1 MNYKEYLKNKFDKAV
16 KKEEAGVA
24 GFFINKY
31 RFTYLIIIA
40 AIALGAFSLATLPR
54 EAEPEV
60 TIPYA
65 TVTTAFPGSS
75 PTDTEELVTNEIEG
89 EIENVDNV
97 KQYQSTSRE
106 GLSSI
111 FVEFEASADLDQS
124 MDDLRRAVDE
134 AESFLPA
141 DAETPRVTEISINEI
156 PILTYSLSGDYSDR
170 NLKKYA
176 DDLKDELDNIAGVSK
191 VEVVGGRDRE
201 FQVLIDPVKM
211 RHFNITLN
219 KAVNA
224 IQTSNVGLPV
234 GDMEMDG
241 FNYNIRVSGR
251 YEKAEQLSDIVVASY
266 KDSPVYLHEVAEI
279 KDVLKEKK
287 SESHVGYPGADP
299 QNAISLQVFKKTG
312 ANVVDITDEA
322 ASLVAKSKTD
332 QGTLPE
338 DLTIQK
344 TTDQSETVR
353 DSLSTLGKSGL
364 QTFALIAII
373 LLVILSFRGALITA
387 ASIPLAFLITFTVL
401 KSMDMTLNNMV
412 LYALVLGLGLMVDN
426 SIVIIEGINEYVS
439 RHKRGLY
446 EAALLSVWT
455 FKWPIIA
462 GTLTTVSAF
471 VPMLLVSGILG
482 EYLSIIPKTVSTA
495 LLASLFVSI
504 IVIPTLAHRF
514 IKIKQGKGGSQRNRR
529 RHVFVERQMNKLYAI
544 YRRHLNKILPFRK
557 RRTALIFFLWILFFG
572 AVAVP
577 MSGLMKTQLFP
588 EVDTGYFAVN
598 VELPPGTT
606 LDKTRQV
613 AEKIEQKAARI
624 PELDNYVTNLGQS
637 ISLGVGGG
645 GSAGEHL
652 AGIRVNL
659 VDEDNRERAS
669 YEVASDFREKV
680 KNTSGAEVTVEELS
694 AGPPTGAPIEV
705 RIFGDDIQ
713 ELTRVGELITDHFK
727 NKEEVIN
734 VDNSIQESTGEIV
747 FTVDKEKAGIYGLD
761 TRTVAR
767 TLRSAIYGTTAGD
780 VKVTGEEE
788 DVDITVKYRQG
799 EFSDINDLKEL
810 DITTSAGNVVN
821 ISQVASLDIRPSL
834 LSIAHRDGSRIVTVT
849 ADTVIG
855 ADLQKIV
862 QEFDQE
868 KEKIAKPD
876 DLSIEVGG
884 ETEDIT
890 SSFQELFY
898 SMIVAVILIAAI
910 LILQFNS
917 FRQPFI
923 ILFTLPLAIIGV
935 VFGLFIMNQPFSFP
949 VFIGLVALSGIV
961 VNDAIVLVDRINRNL
976 EDGLEFYEAIIDGGI
991 SRMQPIFLTSI
1002 TTMAGVFP
1010 LIFAHEMWVG
1020 MSLAIIFGLL
1030 FATLLNLIVLPA
1042 FYVVLCRKEKCPS
1055 VDRLD
1060 EKQ

>member
-1 MNYKEYLKNKFDKAV
+1 MNYKEFLKNKFDKAV
-16 KKEEAGVA
+16 KKEESGLA
-24 GFFINKY
+24 GFFIRKY

-40 AIALGAFSLATLPR
+40 VIVLGSFSLMTLPR

-65 TVTTAFPGSS
+65 VVTTAFPGSS
-75 PTDTEELVTNEIEG
+75 PSDTEELVTNEIES

-134 AESFLPA
+134 AESFLPE

-170 NLKKYA
+170 QLKKYA
-176 DDLKDELDNIAGVSK
+176 DDLKDELDNISGVSK
-191 VEVVGGRDRE
+191 VEVVGGRGRE
-201 FQVLIDPVKM
+201 FQVLADPVKM
-211 RHFNITLN
+211 EHFNITLN
-219 KAVNA
+219 EAVNA
-224 IQTSNVGLPV
+224 IQGSNIGLPV
-234 GDMEMDG
+234 GDIEMDG
-241 FNYNIRVSGR
+241 FNYNIRVAGR
-251 YEKAEQLSDIVVASY
+251 YEKAEQLGDVVVASY
-266 KDSPVYLHEVAEI
+266 KDSPVYLKEVAEI
-279 KDVLKEKK
+279 KDVLKEKQ
-287 SESHVGYPGADP
+287 SESHVGYPGTDP

-312 ANVVDITDEA
+312 ANIVDITDEA
-322 ASLVAKSKTD
+322 NSLVEKNESG
-332 QGTLPE
+332 QGELPL

-344 TTDQSETVR
+344 TTDESKTVR
-353 DSLSTLGKSGL
+353 DSLSTLGMSGL
-364 QTFALIAII
+364 QTFVLIAII

-387 ASIPLAFLITFTVL
+387 ISIPLAFLITFAVL
-401 KSMDMTLNNMV
+401 KSMGMTLNNMV

-426 SIVIIEGINEYVS
+426 SIIIIEGINEYVS
-439 RHKRGLY
+439 RHGRNLY

-495 LLASLFVSI
+495 LLSSLFVAI

-514 IKIKQGKGGSQRNRR
+514 IKTKQDNGKGQRNKR
-529 RHVFVERQMNKLYAI
+529 RHVFVGKQMNKLYVI
-544 YRRHLNKILPFRK
+544 YRKHLNKILPFRK
-557 RRTALIFFLWILFFG
+557 RRIVLISFLWILFFG

-577 MSGLMKTQLFP
+577 VSGLMKTQLFP
-588 EVDTGYFAVN
+588 AVDVGYFAVN
-598 VELPPGTT
+598 IELPPGTT

-613 AEKIEQKAARI
+613 TEKIEEKASRI
-624 PELDNYVTNLGQS
+624 SGLDNYVTNLGQS
-637 ISLGVGGG
+637 ISLRVGGG

-652 AGIRVNL
+652 AGIRINL
-659 VDEDNRERAS
+659 VDEDDRDRAS

-680 KNTSGAEVTVEELS
+680 KNISEAEVTVEELS
-694 AGPPTGAPIEV
+694 AGPPTGAPVEV
-705 RIFGDDIQ
+705 RVSGDDIQ
-713 ELTRVGELITDHFK
+713 ELTRIGDLITDYFK
-727 NKEEVIN
+727 NREDVVN
-734 VDNSIQESTGEIV
+734 VGNSIQEATGEIV

-761 TRTVAR
+761 TRTVAQ
-767 TLRSAIYGTTAGD
+767 TLRSAIYGIGAGD
-780 VKVTGEEE
+780 INITGEEE
-788 DVDITVKYRQG
+788 DVDITVKYQQG
-799 EFSDINDLKEL
+799 ELSDINDLKEL
-810 DITTSAGNVVN
+810 DIATPAGNTIDV
-821 ISQVASLDIRPSL
+821 SQVASLSIEPSL

-849 ADTVIG
+849 ADTVTG
-855 ADLQKIV
+855 ADLQNIV
-862 QEFDQE
+862 QEFNQE
-868 KEKIAKPD
+868 KESIAKPD
-876 DLSIEVGG
+876 NFSIEVGG

-890 SSFQELFY
+890 ASFQELFY

-961 VNDAIVLVDRINRNL
+961 VNDAIVLVDKINRNID
-976 EDGLEFYEAIIDGGI
+976 DGLEFYEAIVDGGI
-991 SRMQPIFLTSI
+991 SRMQPIFLTTL
-1002 TTMAGVFP
+1002 TTIAGVFP
-1010 LIFAHEMWVG
+1010 LIFANEMWVG

-1042 FYVVLCRKEKCPS
+1042 FYVSLCRKEK
-1055 VDRLD
+1055 
-1060 EKQ
+1060 K